1 MPSPLHLKQQLKL
14 LFWGGV
20 WILAGLCSQVSLLA
34 HNAQHKVVENQQH
47 LCNQFT
53 GTQEDMWQAGLR
65 RVHLPTFFPL
75 LSLFFFLHQN
85 TCGEISD
92 CTNSFITFSMYS
104 LSQTGETDLCQ
115 VFMSPRARQ
124 AKREFCVTGP
134 SFFWFS
140 SQFEICEKIQFEQS
154 TLFNSE
160 TSSRPPES
168 KPDVL
173 IRPKDNK

>member
-1 MPSPLHLKQQLKL
+1 MELNSSLQP
-14 LFWGGV
+14 G
-20 WILAGLCSQVSLLA
+20 LLA
-34 HNAQHKVVENQQH
+34 SLYYAQAERCGKLAAASLQ
-47 LCNQFT
+47 LIYRDR
-53 GTQEDMWQAGLR
+53 EDMWQARLR
-65 RVHLPTFFPL
+65 RVHLPTFFL
-75 LSLFFFLHQN
+75 FFFFFFFFLHQN
-85 TCGEISD
+85 TCREISD

-115 VFMSPRARQ
+115 VFTSPRATQ

>member
-1 MPSPLHLKQQLKL
+1 MPAHDAWAETRGEPAAASLQLIYRDTGRYVTGRVEKSSPPH
-14 LFWGGV
+14 F
-20 WILAGLCSQVSLLA
+20 
-34 HNAQHKVVENQQH
+34 
-47 LCNQFT
+47 
-53 GTQEDMWQAGLR
+53 
-65 RVHLPTFFPL
+65 
-75 LSLFFFLHQN
+75 LSLFFFFFFFLHQN

-115 VFMSPRARQ
+115 VFTSPGAEQ

>member
-1 MPSPLHLKQQLKL
+1 MPNIKSWRTSSISATNLQGHRKICDRQGWEEFTSPLSFPRS
-14 LFWGGV
+14 LF
-20 WILAGLCSQVSLLA
+20 
-34 HNAQHKVVENQQH
+34 
-47 LCNQFT
+47 
-53 GTQEDMWQAGLR
+53 
-65 RVHLPTFFPL
+65 
-75 LSLFFFLHQN
+75 FFFLHQN
-85 TCGEISD
+85 TCREISD

>member
-1 MPSPLHLKQQLKL
+1 MPAHDARAETRGEPAAASLQLIYRDTGRYVTGRVEKSSPPH
-14 LFWGGV
+14 F
-20 WILAGLCSQVSLLA
+20 
-34 HNAQHKVVENQQH
+34 
-47 LCNQFT
+47 
-53 GTQEDMWQAGLR
+53 
-65 RVHLPTFFPL
+65 
-75 LSLFFFLHQN
+75 LSLFFFFFFFLHQN

-115 VFMSPRARQ
+115 VFTSPGAEQ